1 MKNENRPELDIL
13 RIISCLI
20 VIVLI
25 HIPNNYAYTF
35 YMDLSQYTG
44 YLIHTLGISVAMGSF
59 IFISGF
65 SLYLSESNR
74 KLNSKE
80 KIKNFLKK
88 RFLRIFPLY
97 WFALIVYLLIFPDTG
112 RTVIFE
118 IAHVFGLQMI
128 FAPMG
133 GDPIWTIWFI
143 GIIVIYYLIFMLLSY
158 LDSLKKIIPVSI
170 LIQAGFVTLN
180 ILFDLVEYRFF
191 QYYNI
196 FILGIIMSKIY
207 ISPQFTKVKESLI
220 KKNKNLPLIIVCVMV
235 LISIPLY
242 FVLARYT
249 HTSFLSNYGTYY
261 LFQIVA
267 RQPGYF
273 EVASA
278 FLLRQLNI
286 VLFLIGILS
295 LLYLVMKILHKIFK
309 KEKINKIISVV
320 AYSTFGAYLFHR
332 PIIILLSII
341 VTGIFNVNMYARE
354 NFYIALLFVPII
366 FLFSYGLQ
374 KTSDRAIALF
384 KKRKHKKIDEIKEIV
399 EIESPS
405 ITEKSSTLT

>member
-1 MKNENRPELDIL
+1 MKKENLPELDIL
-13 RIISCLI
+13 RIIACLI
-20 VIVLI
+20 VIILI

-35 YMDLSQYTG
+35 YIDLSQYTG
-44 YLIHTLGISVAMGSF
+44 YILHTLGISVAMGSF
-59 IFISGF
+59 VFISGF

-74 KLNSKE
+74 KLNSKD

-97 WFALIVYLLIFPDTG
+97 WLALIIYLLIFPDTG
-112 RTVIFE
+112 RTVFFG

-128 FAPMG
+128 FAPIG
-133 GDPIWTIWFI
+133 GNPIWTIWFI
-143 GIIVIYYLIFMLLSY
+143 GIIFIYYLIFMLLSY
-158 LDSLKKIIPVSI
+158 LDSLKKIIPASI
-170 LIQAGFVTLN
+170 LIQAVFVTLN
-180 ILFDLVEYRFF
+180 LLFDIVEYRFF
-191 QYYNI
+191 QYYNL
-196 FILGIIMSKIY
+196 FILGIIMAKIY
-207 ISPQFTKVKESLI
+207 TSPQFTKVKESLI
-220 KKNKNLPLIIVCVMV
+220 QKNKNLPHIIICLMA

-242 FVLARYT
+242 FVLARYCY
-249 HTSFLSNYGTYY
+249 TSFLSNFGTRY
-261 LFQIVA
+261 LFQIVE

-332 PIIILLSII
+332 PIIILLSAI

-354 NFYIALLFVPII
+354 NFYIVLLFVPII

-374 KTSDRAIALF
+374 KTSDRAIAWV
-384 KKRKHKKIDEIKEIV
+384 KKRKHKKVDEIKEIV
-399 EIESPS
+399 EIN
-405 ITEKSSTLT
+405 SSTIADESSVLN